1 MGKTRK
7 SLRESMCRQT
17 GTNSLLLTFHS
28 KLVNKT
34 RNETLNDNFVP
45 AVPNDNEKLKK
56 DNISFSPLKK
66 KLEPKN

>member
-1 MGKTRK
+1 M
-7 SLRESMCRQT
+7 
-17 GTNSLLLTFHS
+17 LLTFHS

-45 AVPNDNEKLKK
+45 AVPNDSEKLKK

-66 KLEPKN
+66 KREPTN